1 MIEFRETKDFKIN
14 EATVIT
20 IGKFDGEH
28 KGHKKIFDKMREVAS
43 EKCLKLAVFTFDI
56 PPSKIVEGLAQSKL
70 STNEERRN
78 RISSEK
84 IDYFIEYPFTKEVAS
99 MSGEDFV
106 KDILIKRMNMKA
118 IVAGPDIAF
127 GYKRSGNR
135 ELLEKLSKTFD
146 FSIYIIEKE
155 KAFDDLDISSTLIRE
170 LLLEGRVSKANEFLG
185 TEYSIGGIVKTGNR
199 IGKKLLGFPTLN
211 IFPPKHKILPKFG
224 VYATRVKLNSTG
236 EIFDSITNVGNN
248 PTVKDDLKNHTTRIE
263 THIFDFDRDIYEES
277 IEVYFVEYIRA
288 EEKFE
293 SLEDLKLQM
302 EEDKNEARRI
312 LCT

>member
-1 MIEFRETKDFKIN
+1 MFWRLSEDLINKKNYYEVNKLLDFIFNDIEIVSTKDGKEIN
-14 EATVIT
+14 
-20 IGKFDGEH
+20 
-28 KGHKKIFDKMREVAS
+28 
-43 EKCLKLAVFTFDI
+43 
-56 PPSKIVEGLAQSKL
+56 
-70 STNEERRN
+70 
-78 RISSEK
+78 
-84 IDYFIEYPFTKEVAS
+84 
-99 MSGEDFV
+99 
-106 KDILIKRMNMKA
+106 
-118 IVAGPDIAF
+118 
-127 GYKRSGNR
+127 
-135 ELLEKLSKTFD
+135 LSK
-146 FSIYIIEKE
+146 IEKE
-155 KAFDDLDISSTLIRE
+155 KAFDGLDISSTLIRE

>member
-1 MIEFRETKDFKIN
+1 
-14 EATVIT
+14 
-20 IGKFDGEH
+20 
-28 KGHKKIFDKMREVAS
+28 
-43 EKCLKLAVFTFDI
+43 
-56 PPSKIVEGLAQSKL
+56 
-70 STNEERRN
+70 
-78 RISSEK
+78 
-84 IDYFIEYPFTKEVAS
+84 

-118 IVAGPDIAF
+118 IVAGPDLAF
-127 GYKRSGNR
+127 GYKKSGNR

-155 KAFDDLDISSTLIRE
+155 KAFDGLDISSTLIRE